1 MIIIGH
7 SKGKL
12 QVFKGTA
19 KSGKIIQKCFSEV
32 EINEKLI
39 INGIIQDS
47 DEYASSLKRLIKK
60 TKLRDRDTTVLIDSS
75 SIVYRD
81 MQVPRLTNRE
91 IENLVYH
98 TFDTQLPKIED
109 YVIDFSIVEETDKGK
124 RVLCVAVPSMLIETY
139 KTDFRKAG
147 LKLVKVTTGIS
158 ALITMNYL
166 VKAQNTISIAN
177 NGDVLSCTIFNNSK
191 YDFNSVT
198 RLSNKQA
205 PEQEILQR
213 IDQVIQ
219 FEKVQN
225 PSYSYDTIYGIGV
238 ENDRMRQYTDT
249 SIGFSNATTAHCF
262 SSSVNADA
270 VLLSV
275 NTVKANQK
283 QINLLVGINQK
294 KIKNKGDSRS
304 VILILS
310 VAMLANILILAGI
323 YGYKQYECYVLRQ
336 EYSAIQ
342 GMYNDSVFSD
352 HYAKATMY
360 MGLNEQIETQ
370 VKEYD
375 AVNTY
380 LKANSKFTYSV
391 FANIFNMSDNVI
403 ITQYSYNDGVL
414 QLQASGSGKGT
425 PYEFVEQLLASNM
438 FLNVEY
444 SGYSYNESEQSYS
457 FVVTAILKEAE

>member
-1 MIIIGH
+1 MIIIGY

-12 QVFKGTA
+12 QVFKGSI
-19 KSGKIIQKCFSEV
+19 KNGKIVQKCFSEV

-39 INGIIQDS
+39 INGIIQDP

-60 TKLRDRDTTVLIDSS
+60 AKLRDKNTTVLIDSS

-124 RVLCVAVPSMLIETY
+124 RILCAAVPSMLVETY
-139 KTDFRKAG
+139 KTAFRKAG
-147 LKLVKVTTGIS
+147 LKLDKATTGIS
-158 ALITMNYL
+158 ALITMNNL

-213 IDQVIQ
+213 IDQVVQ
-219 FEKVQN
+219 FERVQN

-238 ENDRMRQYTDT
+238 ENERMRQYTDT
-249 SIGFSNATTAHCF
+249 SIGFSNATSAHCF
-262 SSSVNADA
+262 SSVSTDA

-275 NTVKANQK
+275 NTVKKSLRQF
-283 QINLLVGINQK
+283 NLVKGINQK

-304 VILILS
+304 VILMLS
-310 VAMLANILILAGI
+310 AAMLVNILILAGV

-336 EYSAIQ
+336 EYAAIQ
-342 GMYNDSVFSD
+342 DKYNDSVFSD

-360 MGLNEQIETQ
+360 MGLNEQIEIQ

-380 LKANSKFTYSV
+380 LKANSKFTYTV
-391 FANIFNMSDNVI
+391 FANIFNMSDNVTV
-403 ITQYSYNDGVL
+403 TQYSYNDGVL

-425 PYEFVEQLLASNM
+425 PYEFVEQLIASNM
-438 FLNVEY
+438 FVNVEY

-457 FVVTAILKEAE
+457 FVVTAILKEVD